1 MFVFKESSAAGEPL
15 VNTAC
20 AYVDKLYQ
28 STRTPPTSLSDPIH
42 SLHASTRVR

>member
-1 MFVFKESSAAGEPL
+1 MFVFKDSSALGESL

-28 STRTPPTSLSDPIH
+28 STRTPPTSLRDPIR
-42 SLHASTRVR
+42 SLHASPRVR